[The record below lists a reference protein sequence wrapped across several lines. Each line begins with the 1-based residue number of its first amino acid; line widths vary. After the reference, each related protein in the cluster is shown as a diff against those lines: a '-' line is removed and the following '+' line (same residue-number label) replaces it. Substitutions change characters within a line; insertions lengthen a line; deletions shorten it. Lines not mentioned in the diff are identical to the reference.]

1 MTAYKGRWALVTG
14 ASAGLG
20 KGFATLL
27 ARRGANLVLVARR
40 EDRLQELATSLS
52 EEFAVQT
59 KVIVADLAQ
68 RDAPEA
74 IFDSVK
80 NDGLAIDILINN
92 AGFGLTGEYSER
104 PWSEHKDFI
113 ELMITSY
120 AALTRLFLDGM
131 VARKYGRIIQVS
143 SVAGLVPGGQGH
155 TQYGAAKAYLVSF
168 AQSLAAENERNGVH
182 VTALCPGFTMTEF
195 HDANGTRNL
204 VSKLPSFMMMP
215 ADPVIEG
222 ALNAVEKKHV
232 VYVPGTVNKAI
243 VTLSRL
249 LPRPWAAALMRQNSK
264 KIRRSA
270 D

>member
-1 MTAYKGRWALVTG
+1 
-14 ASAGLG
+14 
-20 KGFATLL
+20 
-27 ARRGANLVLVARR
+27 
-40 EDRLQELATSLS
+40 
-52 EEFAVQT
+52 
-59 KVIVADLAQ
+59 
-68 RDAPEA
+68 
-74 IFDSVK
+74 
-80 NDGLAIDILINN
+80 
-92 AGFGLTGEYSER
+92 
-104 PWSEHKDFI
+104 
-113 ELMITSY
+113 MITSY